1 MENVVRGGA
10 NGWSRWRMAMW
21 GVAAFLLLL
30 PLVAMRF
37 TREVNWEAGD
47 FLVMGI
53 MLLVAA
59 GLAEIGLRLSGRLAY
74 RAGVLV
80 AVGTSFLITWSNLAV
95 GIIGNEE
102 NPLNLVYAGVIAVAV
117 LGSLVA
123 GFRAKGMGHAM
134 IAAAVAQ
141 ALVAVVAQ
149 VEGHFTWGLT
159 LFFVLL
165 WLVSAG
171 LFRKASEAVA
181 V

>member
-1 MENVVRGGA
+1 MENVVRGGS

-53 MLLVAA
+53 MLTVACGTCEMA
-59 GLAEIGLRLSGRLAY
+59 ARISGNGAY
-74 RAGVLV
+74 RA
-80 AVGTSFLITWSNLAV
+80 AVGIAVVISFLLVWINLAV
-95 GIIGNEE
+95 GIIGTEDNV
-102 NPLNLVYAGVIAVAV
+102 LNLMYGGVIAVAV
-117 LGSLVA
+117 VGSLVA
-123 GFRAKGMGHAM
+123 GFRAAGMAKAM
-134 IAAAVAQ
+134 FAAAAAQ
-141 ALVAVVAQ
+141 LLVAVVAQ
-149 VEGHFTWGLT
+149 IEGHFTWGLT

-171 LFRKASEAVA
+171 LFRKASEAA
-181 V
+181 

>member
-53 MLLVAA
+53 MLTVACGTCEMA
-59 GLAEIGLRLSGRLAY
+59 ARISGNGAY
-74 RAGVLV
+74 RA
-80 AVGTSFLITWSNLAV
+80 AVGIAVVISFLLVWINLAV
-95 GIIGNEE
+95 GIIGTEDNV
-102 NPLNLVYAGVIAVAV
+102 LNLMYGGVIAVAV
-117 LGSLVA
+117 VGSLVA
-123 GFRAKGMGHAM
+123 GFRAAGMAKAM
-134 IAAAVAQ
+134 FAAAAAQ
-141 ALVAVVAQ
+141 LLVAVVAQ
-149 VEGHFTWGLT
+149 IEGHFTWGLT

-171 LFRKASEAVA
+171 LFRKASEAA
-181 V
+181 

>member
-53 MLLVAA
+53 MLTVACGTCEMA
-59 GLAEIGLRLSGRLAY
+59 ARISGNGAY
-74 RAGVLV
+74 RA
-80 AVGTSFLITWSNLAV
+80 AVGIAVVISFLLVWINLAV
-95 GIIGNEE
+95 GIIGTEDNV
-102 NPLNLVYAGVIAVAV
+102 LNLMYGGVIAVAV
-117 LGSLVA
+117 VGSLVA

-171 LFRKASEAVA
+171 LFHKASEAA
-181 V
+181 

>member
-30 PLVAMRF
+30 PLVAMQF

-53 MLLVAA
+53 MLTVACGTCEMA
-59 GLAEIGLRLSGRLAY
+59 ARISGNGAY
-74 RAGVLV
+74 RA
-80 AVGTSFLITWSNLAV
+80 AVGIAVVISFLLVWINLAV
-95 GIIGNEE
+95 GIIGTEDNV
-102 NPLNLVYAGVIAVAV
+102 LNLMYGGVIAVAV
-117 LGSLVA
+117 VGSLVA
-123 GFRAKGMGHAM
+123 GFRAAGMAKAM
-134 IAAAVAQ
+134 FAAAAAQ
-141 ALVAVVAQ
+141 LLVAVVAQ
-149 VEGHFTWGLT
+149 IEGHFTWGLT

-171 LFRKASEAVA
+171 LFRKASEAA
-181 V
+181 

>member
-1 MENVVRGGA
+1 MENVESGGA

-21 GVAAFLLLL
+21 GIAAFLLLL
-30 PLVAMRF
+30 PLVAMQF
-37 TREVNWEAGD
+37 TREVDWRAGD
-47 FLVMGI
+47 FIIFGI
-53 MLLVAA
+53 MLGIACGTCELAA
-59 GLAEIGLRLSGRLAY
+59 RVSGNGAY
-74 RAGVLV
+74 RAAVGIAVVTSFVLV
-80 AVGTSFLITWSNLAV
+80 WMNLAV

-102 NPLNLVYAGVIAVAV
+102 NVLNLMYGGVIAVAV